1 MFSTLDDP
9 TALPLLALLRRRAE
23 WSRADLLAL
32 LRAENPQLSLAT
44 LSWRIHNL
52 KIRGLLHARRR
63 GYYAAMSP
71 ALPEFEPRLDSGN
84 RRLLRFAQRA
94 LPAATPATICL
105 TDTAWL
111 NYLRPHDPALPS
123 YRLLEVPKAHLP
135 ALYDALLELS
145 RFVFL
150 APPPADVLRYLLLH
164 ERAVVLRPLPSEAPL
179 LTLPDGL
186 TTSTLEKLLVD
197 ALAHAD
203 LFDHYQPHLAALFQH
218 AAQHYAL
225 NISRLRRYARR
236 RNLLSAVE
244 PLLPQNAH

>member
-1 MFSTLDDP
+1 VFSTLDDP
-9 TALPLLALLRRRAE
+9 TELPLLATLRRRAE
-23 WSRADLLAL
+23 WSRAELLAL

-44 LSWRIHNL
+44 LIWRIHDL
-52 KIRGLLHARRR
+52 KTRGLLQARSR
-63 GYYAAMSP
+63 GQYATMSS
-71 ALPEFEPRLDSGN
+71 ALPEFEPLLDSGN

-94 LPAATPATICL
+94 LPANTTALICL

-111 NYLRPHDPALPS
+111 NRLRPSAPVLPS
-123 YRLLEVPKAHLP
+123 YRLLEAPKAHLP

-186 TTSTLEKLLVD
+186 TTSSLEKLLVD

-203 LFDHYQPHLAALFQH
+203 LFDHYQSHLPALFQY

-225 NISRLRRYARR
+225 HPSRLRRYARR
-236 RNLLSAVE
+236 RNLLPAIE
-244 PLLPQNAH
+244 PLLSQ